1 MGIFDSL
8 SCPPL
13 GSIVPGA
20 RAPHGHVLV
29 EVVVVVV
36 VVVEVVVV
44 VVALETTKNYIMKD
58 VNRQLASV

>member
-36 VVVEVVVV
+36 VVEVV